1 MLERG
6 EEVDW
11 FASNWIAIGTVIAG
25 AGLIFLIIW
34 ELMRT
39 EPIIDF
45 RLFKN
50 RLLSVG
56 CAIGSATGFALFGSS
71 FLLPQFTENLLNYPA
86 YQAGMV
92 LMPRALAMFLVMPIV
107 GRLYNYVS
115 PRILVGSGILL
126 LMYGYWRLAHFNLYV
141 GFWSFTPILLIT
153 GLGMGIAMV
162 TLSTVSL
169 STVPRPQM
177 TGASGLNTLTRR
189 EAGNVAYAL
198 LATILARR
206 TQFHR
211 AMLVDNVTS
220 LNQGFLQMEQGLS
233 HTLQNYGYNSAA
245 IGGRDLGLINNL
257 INRHA
262 TIMAYNDCFYALVPV
277 LLVSMLL
284 LFLLPKRGYLAESEM
299 ASH

>member
-1 MLERG
+1 VLERG

-11 FASNWIAIGTVIAG
+11 FASNWIIIGTVIASG
-25 AGLIFLIIW
+25 GIIALVIW
-34 ELMRT
+34 ELRRT

-86 YQAGMV
+86 YQAGLV
-92 LMPRALAMFLVMPIV
+92 LMPRAIAMFLVMPII

-115 PRILVGSGILL
+115 PRLLVGSGV
-126 LMYGYWRLAHFNLYV
+126 LMLIYGYWLLAHLNLYV
-141 GFWSFTPILLIT
+141 GFWSFAPILVLT
-153 GLGMGIAMV
+153 GLGMGTAMV

-169 STVPRPQM
+169 STIARPQM

-189 EAGNVAYAL
+189 EAGNIAYAL
-198 LATILARR
+198 LATVLARR

-211 AMLVDNVTS
+211 AMLVGNVND
-220 LNQGFLQMEQGLS
+220 LNQGFLQMDRAFSQS
-233 HTLQNYGYNSAA
+233 LQNYGYNSAA
-245 IGGRDLGLINNL
+245 IGGRDLKLINNM

-262 TIMAYNDCFYALVPV
+262 TIMAYNDCFYVLVPV
-277 LLVSMLL
+277 LLLSMLL
-284 LFLLPKRGYLAESEM
+284 LFLLPKHGYVAESAS